1 MKRVFLGL
9 GTNMG
14 DRQQNLA
21 DAIDALAKKMEILRR
36 SSVYET
42 KAWGYTEQADFL
54 NMVVEAKTEL
64 KPLALLNFLKRTES
78 ELGRVANFRYGP
90 RVIDIDILF
99 YEDLVRNT
107 PRLQI
112 PHPRL
117 HERAFVLVP
126 MVELA
131 ADLVHPVLKRSMSEL
146 LKDVDG
152 QEVRLC
158 E

>member
-1 MKRVFLGL
+1 MKQVFLGL

-14 DRQQNLA
+14 ERQQNLA
-21 DAIDALAKKMEILRR
+21 DAIEALAKKMKILRR
-36 SSVYET
+36 SSIYET

-90 RVIDIDILF
+90 RVIDIDILL

-146 LKDVDG
+146 LKEVDG

>member
-14 DRQQNLA
+14 DRQQNLT
-21 DAIDALAKKMEILRR
+21 DAIDAIAKKMEILRR

-54 NMVVEAKTEL
+54 NMVVEARTEL

-78 ELGRVANFRYGP
+78 ELGRVENFRYGP

-112 PHPRL
+112 PHPQL

>member
-21 DAIDALAKKMEILRR
+21 DAIDAIAKKMEILRR

-117 HERAFVLVP
+117 HERTFVLVP

-131 ADLVHPVLKRSMSEL
+131 ADLTHPILNRSMSEL

>member
-1 MKRVFLGL
+1 
-9 GTNMG
+9 MG
-14 DRQQNLA
+14 DRQQNLT
-21 DAIDALAKKMEILRR
+21 DAIDALAKKMEILQR

-131 ADLVHPVLKRSMSEL
+131 ADLAHPILNRSMSEL

>member
-1 MKRVFLGL
+1 
-9 GTNMG
+9 
-14 DRQQNLA
+14 
-21 DAIDALAKKMEILRR
+21 
-36 SSVYET
+36 
-42 KAWGYTEQADFL
+42 
-54 NMVVEAKTEL
+54 
-64 KPLALLNFLKRTES
+64 LALLNFLKRTES

-131 ADLVHPVLKRSMSEL
+131 ADLTHPILNRSMSEL

>member
-21 DAIDALAKKMEILRR
+21 DAIDALAKKMEMLRR

-131 ADLVHPVLKRSMSEL
+131 ADLTHPILNRSMSEL

>member
-1 MKRVFLGL
+1 MGL
-9 GTNMG
+9 
-14 DRQQNLA
+14 
-21 DAIDALAKKMEILRR
+21 
-36 SSVYET
+36 
-42 KAWGYTEQADFL
+42 
-54 NMVVEAKTEL
+54 
-64 KPLALLNFLKRTES
+64 
-78 ELGRVANFRYGP
+78 
-90 RVIDIDILF
+90 
-99 YEDLVRNT
+99 
-107 PRLQI
+107 LQI

-131 ADLVHPVLKRSMSEL
+131 ADLTHPILNRSMSEL